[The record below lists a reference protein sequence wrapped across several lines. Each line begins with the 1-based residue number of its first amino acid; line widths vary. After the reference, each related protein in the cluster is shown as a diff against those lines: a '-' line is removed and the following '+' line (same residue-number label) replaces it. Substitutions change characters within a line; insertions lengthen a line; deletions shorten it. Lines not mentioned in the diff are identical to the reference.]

1 MGIEIHSLQK
11 SYSNSVVLDVK
22 DLKIDN
28 GEFVSIIGPS
38 GAGKSTFLRA
48 LIGLVESDI
57 KDIVITGKNQ
67 IGERKGKTN
76 LSMIFQDSNLIL
88 TFSVYYNVLLGRLGY
103 LKGWKKIFFRFSDED
118 KKIAL
123 KSLEKVGLEEY
134 AFKSTI
140 NLSGGQKQRVAI
152 AKALAQEANIILA
165 DEPISSL
172 DPENAERVLNLLI
185 EINKMNNTTILIN
198 LHQLDLAKKYS
209 NRIIGLREGKVVFNG
224 SPLDFNNRDYK
235 NLYGLTYDK

>member
-1 MGIEIHSLQK
+1 M
-11 SYSNSVVLDVK
+11 
-22 DLKIDN
+22 KIDN

-48 LIGLVESDI
+48 LIGLVESDT
-57 KDIVITGKNQ
+57 KDIVITGENQNQ
-67 IGERKGKTN
+67 IWKRKGKTN

-123 KSLEKVGLEEY
+123 KSLEQVGLEEY
-134 AFKSTI
+134 TFKSTI

-172 DPENAERVLNLLI
+172 DPEKERVLNLLI
-185 EINKMNNTTILIN
+185 EINKMNNTTVLIN

-224 SPLDFNNRDYK
+224 SPLDFNDRDYK
-235 NLYGLTYDK
+235 YLYGLTYDK